1 MAGIGFKL
9 QNIIKENSIS
19 SIGKAY
25 GYAAMLNSGP
35 WVSTMIAILIIGFFN
50 LLEGG
55 ENQKMMIF
63 QLIVTYAFAVSSI
76 FTGFIQLPFTR
87 YIADKIYQQKEDE
100 VLPSYFGTLLAIT
113 SLAYLILTPII
124 FYIFPNESLFF
135 KILVMNI
142 FIVMINIWIA
152 NVLASGLKFYKEIF
166 ISYFSIYM
174 IIVVLSYYLGTNIE
188 KILSIFLLGNLLLF
202 MALTIFI
209 MISYPSKKLLS
220 FEFFRRKNFYWFLAF
235 SALFY
240 NTAIWIDKFIFWYYP
255 YTGTSILGK
264 LHMSI
269 VYDIPIFMAYLTIAF
284 GMALFFFRIEAYFSQ
299 EYARFYKAVTEGG
312 NLKIINEYKRDM
324 ADVIRQALRDIIYLQ
339 STISIII
346 YIYTPE
352 IFSFFKIPL
361 LYSSLFHIDMIG
373 AGLQLGFMSV
383 LALLY
388 YLDKRRAT
396 MWLSLIFLILNAT
409 LTMVSIY
416 LGPYFFGY
424 GYSLSLLIVFIISL
438 GVIKTTIED
447 IEYETFLLR

>member
-1 MAGIGFKL
+1 
-9 QNIIKENSIS
+9 
-19 SIGKAY
+19 
-25 GYAAMLNSGP
+25 
-35 WVSTMIAILIIGFFN
+35 
-50 LLEGG
+50 
-55 ENQKMMIF
+55 
-63 QLIVTYAFAVSSI
+63 
-76 FTGFIQLPFTR
+76 
-87 YIADKIYQQKEDE
+87 
-100 VLPSYFGTLLAIT
+100 
-113 SLAYLILTPII
+113 
-124 FYIFPNESLFF
+124 
-135 KILVMNI
+135 
-142 FIVMINIWIA
+142 
-152 NVLASGLKFYKEIF
+152 
-166 ISYFSIYM
+166 
-174 IIVVLSYYLGTNIE
+174 
-188 KILSIFLLGNLLLF
+188 
-202 MALTIFI
+202 
-209 MISYPSKKLLS
+209 
-220 FEFFRRKNFYWFLAF
+220 
-235 SALFY
+235 
-240 NTAIWIDKFIFWYYP
+240 
-255 YTGTSILGK
+255 
-264 LHMSI
+264 MSI